1 MSDLDD
7 GLLQGA
13 KGALRGGV
21 EDLAIGSQANALRA
35 AFAHPAFQ
43 HRLQQFNLMADCR
56 RADAERLGGLFKTAM
71 AGDGMKGAQR
81 PQRR

>member
-7 GLLQGA
+7 GLFQGA
-13 KGALRGGV
+13 KSALRGGV
-21 EDLAIGSQANALRA
+21 EDLAIRSKTNALCA
-35 AFAHPAFQ
+35 AFAHPALQ

-56 RADAERLGGLFKTAM
+56 RADAERPGGLFKTAV